1 MANLIRI
8 SFIFILVYTG
18 SQLQAQDQPS
28 MQDPSAEIY
37 LNKIAVEYSGK
48 TPLQIEFR
56 YEIYSGREDASV
68 SDYGSLI
75 IKDSNYK
82 LKTEDTEVFFNGEKM
97 WTYLRANE
105 EVYQSTPEPGSVDP
119 MMSNPFSLLSN
130 YREYYKYQN
139 KGETEFEGK
148 KLTEI
153 DLYPKELNTNY
164 SILRLRIGK
173 DGILHSLTMK
183 QKDGINITVT
193 INELIRNIT
202 VSDATFEWDESKHP
216 DVLVIEM

>member
-1 MANLIRI
+1 MENLIRI
-8 SFIFILVYTG
+8 SSFIILIFSG
-18 SQLQAQDQPS
+18 IMSQAQTQPS

-37 LNKIAVEYSGK
+37 LEKIAGEYSGI
-48 TPLQIEFR
+48 TPIQIEFK
-56 YEIYSGREDASV
+56 YEIYSGREDARI

-97 WTYLRANE
+97 WTFLRANE
-105 EVYQSTPEPGSVDP
+105 EVYLSTPEPGSVDP

-130 YREYYKYQN
+130 FREYYKYQN
-139 KGETEFEGK
+139 KGEVEYRGK

-153 DLYPKELNTNY
+153 DLYPKELNTHY

-173 DGILHSLTMK
+173 DGLLHSLTMK
-183 QKDGINITVT
+183 QKDGIDITVI